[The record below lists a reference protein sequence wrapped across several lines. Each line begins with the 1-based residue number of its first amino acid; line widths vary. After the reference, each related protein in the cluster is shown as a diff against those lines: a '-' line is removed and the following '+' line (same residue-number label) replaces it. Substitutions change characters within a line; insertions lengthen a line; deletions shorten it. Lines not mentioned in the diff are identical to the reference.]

1 MKKTIKIIALCLS
14 IVALTALFAGCDYLD
29 DMKANHA
36 IISEDKE
43 TISFNGETYKRL
55 PENAKLYC
63 NNNLYYYGAE
73 SVVVT
78 DEDIPV
84 LLSDMYCYSS
94 DYNAINDIFCIYDVS
109 VIEEVKEDIIYYSST
124 CYTDFSSTTYYC
136 NEKDYDK
143 YISVI
148 ENGVLDRVG
157 FEYEIETEDYY
168 YYYTLEVA
176 SKEVSDEILGHITNP
191 EKMTSEVFDDKVS
204 KDYNMEYL
212 QYYPYKCDSEGL
224 LAEQFDNYDIAR
236 DSEGNAYLI
245 NYLTEKAV
253 KLSDNAAKALKDEYF
268 YSYYQDYDYDD
279 FYYEDDDSVG
289 IIGGADGETEIF
301 VANKY

>member
-55 PENAKLYC
+55 PDGATFYC
-63 NNNLYYYGAE
+63 TYNYGFFDSE
-73 SVVVT
+73 VVVT
-78 DEDIPV
+78 DGDVPV
-84 LLSDMYCYSS
+84 LLSDTFCYYSEY
-94 DYNAINDIFCIYDVS
+94 DNVKDIFLVYIDAGTT
-109 VIEEVKEDIIYYSST
+109 EDSFYSTYYVG
-124 CYTDFSSTTYYC
+124 DGVYYC

-143 YISVI
+143 YIKAI
-148 ENGVLDRVG
+148 EEGVLDRIG
-157 FEYEIETEDYY
+157 FEYEIGTEDYY

-176 SKEVSDEILGHITNP
+176 SKEVSDEILGYITNP

-212 QYYPYKCDSEGL
+212 QDYPYKCDSEGL

-253 KLSDNAAKALKDEYF
+253 KLSDDTAKELKDEYF
-268 YSYYQDYDYDD
+268 YGDYQDYDYDD

>member
-14 IVALTALFAGCDYLD
+14 IVALTALFAGCDFLD
-29 DMKANHA
+29 EMKANHA

-55 PENAKLYC
+55 PDGATFYC
-63 NNNLYYYGAE
+63 TYNYGFFDSE
-73 SVVVT
+73 VVVT
-78 DEDIPV
+78 DGDVPV
-84 LLSDMYCYSS
+84 LLKGNYGYYTEYHEDTDIFYVVFNSYNDMYSS
-94 DYNAINDIFCIYDVS
+94 YFNPIALES
-109 VIEEVKEDIIYYSST
+109 
-124 CYTDFSSTTYYC
+124 YTSYPAEKYYC

-148 ENGVLDRVG
+148 ENGVLDRIG
-157 FEYEIETEDYY
+157 FEYDVYSEADYNYY
-168 YYYTLEVA
+168 YILEVA

-212 QYYPYKCDSEGL
+212 QNYPYKCDSEGL

-245 NYLTEKAV
+245 NYLAEKAV
-253 KLSDNAAKALKDEYF
+253 KLSDDTAKELKDEYF